1 VPTVTLSALRR
12 QGLEP
17 LLDAVLRIY
26 GLWNRRIGTAK
37 INQWLQEATDRH
49 PPPLVEGRRVKL
61 RYGTQVKSRPPT
73 FALWVSRPTELPESY
88 SRYLIQSLRDTFGLP
103 GVPIRLLLRKG
114 RNPYAES

>member
-1 VPTVTLSALRR
+1 MPTVTLSALRR

-73 FALWVSRPTELPESY
+73 FALFGNQLDALPEAY
-88 SRYLIQSLRDTFGLP
+88 GRYLTNGLREAFGLNQSS
-103 GVPIRLLLRKG
+103 RQ
-114 RNPYAES
+114 